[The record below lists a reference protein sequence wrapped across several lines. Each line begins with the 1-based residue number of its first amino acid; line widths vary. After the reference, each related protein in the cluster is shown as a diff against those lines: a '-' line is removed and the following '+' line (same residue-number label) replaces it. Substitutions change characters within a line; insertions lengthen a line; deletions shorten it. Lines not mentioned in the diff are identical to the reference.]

1 MDDQADVI
9 GTREAAQMLGVS
21 TREVRRKASEGSLT
35 GFLVKGAVRPEW
47 RFERSEVIAYLRGRE
62 QIDQDGRTAA
72 LAVRQLESVA
82 LKQQE
87 VIEAQHEATVASREL
102 AATIAANIS
111 VQAGLTSAVGELV
124 TALRDELAAVR
135 ADRDRLREELS
146 TVRDELAAA
155 RRPWW
160 GRLVGYRT
168 SDGLAARPTD
178 GGEGHGGA
186 DTGSGQ

>member
-62 QIDQDGRTAA
+62 QIDQDGWTAA

-87 VIEAQHEATVASREL
+87 VVEAHHEATAASREL
-102 AATIAANIS
+102 AATIAANTS
-111 VQAGLTSAVGELV
+111 VQVGLTSAVGELV

-146 TVRDELAAA
+146 TVRDA

-160 GRLVGYRT
+160 GRLMGYRT

-186 DTGSGQ
+186 DGGSGQ